1 MRYPHTP
8 LSRRANLWR
17 AAIVASAFA
26 SAGLSACAIDDPR
39 SASSATAQRSDASP
53 DAPELHVMPWPY

>member
-8 LSRRANLWR
+8 LSRRTNLWR
-17 AAIVASAFA
+17 AAIVASALA
-26 SAGLSACAIDDPR
+26 STGLSACAIDDPR

-53 DAPELHVMPWPY
+53 DAPEWHVIPLPY